1 MSKLTVKQKIEIYE
15 KRQEGITISSLSQKY
30 NVRGDNL
37 IYLIRLINRHGYS
50 VVERQNN
57 RYYSP
62 DLKEEIINKVLIDG
76 LSITGTAIEYGLS
89 SNGMLNNWIKK
100 YKEANYVIV
109 EKSKGRSSTMKKEI
123 KKYEDMTS
131 EEKVQHLETKNL
143 YLEAENEYLKKLR
156 AVIQNRKNPQQKK
169 K

>member
-62 DLKEEIINKVLIDG
+62 DLKEEIINSLTHKILIIDI
-76 LSITGTAIEYGLS
+76 LI
-89 SNGMLNNWIKK
+89 
-100 YKEANYVIV
+100 
-109 EKSKGRSSTMKKEI
+109 
-123 KKYEDMTS
+123 
-131 EEKVQHLETKNL
+131 
-143 YLEAENEYLKKLR
+143 
-156 AVIQNRKNPQQKK
+156 
-169 K
+169 